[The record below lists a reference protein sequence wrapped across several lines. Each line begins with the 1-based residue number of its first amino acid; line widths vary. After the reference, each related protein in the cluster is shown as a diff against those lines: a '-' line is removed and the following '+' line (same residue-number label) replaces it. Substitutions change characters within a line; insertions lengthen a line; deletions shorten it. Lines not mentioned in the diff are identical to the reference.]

1 MGTPTLEEKYRQ
13 ELLLSRTVLKNEMQK
28 AIRAISPDQKRAL
41 VATWKE
47 VFKPEVVRELL
58 RVAKDK
64 EARLRIADW
73 NLGDFDGQRHS
84 KTVGTSSS
92 VLNGTQQNLPR
103 GRARRSK

>member
-47 VFKPEVVRELL
+47 VFRPEVVRELL

-73 NLGDFDGQRHS
+73 NLDNFEKER
-84 KTVGTSSS
+84 
-92 VLNGTQQNLPR
+92 R
-103 GRARRSK
+103 GKKV

>member
-73 NLGDFDGQRHS
+73 NLEGFD
-84 KTVGTSSS
+84 KE
-92 VLNGTQQNLPR
+92 
-103 GRARRSK
+103 RRVKKI

>member
-1 MGTPTLEEKYRQ
+1 MATPTPEEKYRQ

-28 AIRAISPDQKRAL
+28 AIQAISPDQKRAL

-64 EARLRIADW
+64 EARLRIEDW
-73 NLGDFDGQRHS
+73 NLESFD
-84 KTVGTSSS
+84 KE
-92 VLNGTQQNLPR
+92 
-103 GRARRSK
+103 RRVKKI

>member
-1 MGTPTLEEKYRQ
+1 MATPTPEEKYRQ

-28 AIRAISPDQKRAL
+28 AIQAISPDQKRAL

-73 NLGDFDGQRHS
+73 NLEGFD
-84 KTVGTSSS
+84 KE
-92 VLNGTQQNLPR
+92 
-103 GRARRSK
+103 RRVKKI

>member
-1 MGTPTLEEKYRQ
+1 MGTPTPEEKYRQ

-28 AIRAISPDQKRAL
+28 AIQAISPDQKRAL

-73 NLGDFDGQRHS
+73 NLESFD
-84 KTVGTSSS
+84 KE
-92 VLNGTQQNLPR
+92 
-103 GRARRSK
+103 RRVKKI

>member
-47 VFKPEVVRELL
+47 VFRPEVVRELL

-73 NLGDFDGQRHS
+73 NLEGFD
-84 KTVGTSSS
+84 KE
-92 VLNGTQQNLPR
+92 
-103 GRARRSK
+103 RRVKKI

>member
-1 MGTPTLEEKYRQ
+1 MATPTPEEKYRQ

-73 NLGDFDGQRHS
+73 NLESFD
-84 KTVGTSSS
+84 KE
-92 VLNGTQQNLPR
+92 
-103 GRARRSK
+103 RRVKKI

>member
-1 MGTPTLEEKYRQ
+1 MATPTPEEKYRQ

-41 VATWKE
+41 VATWKA

-73 NLGDFDGQRHS
+73 NLEGFD
-84 KTVGTSSS
+84 KE
-92 VLNGTQQNLPR
+92 
-103 GRARRSK
+103 RRVKKI

>member
-1 MGTPTLEEKYRQ
+1 MATPTPEEKYRQ

-28 AIRAISPDQKRAL
+28 AIQAISPDQKRAL
-41 VATWKE
+41 VATWKA

-73 NLGDFDGQRHS
+73 NLESFD
-84 KTVGTSSS
+84 KE
-92 VLNGTQQNLPR
+92 
-103 GRARRSK
+103 RRVKKI

>member
-1 MGTPTLEEKYRQ
+1 MATPTPEEKYRQ

-47 VFKPEVVRELL
+47 VFRPEVVRELL

-73 NLGDFDGQRHS
+73 NLDNFEKER
-84 KTVGTSSS
+84 
-92 VLNGTQQNLPR
+92 R
-103 GRARRSK
+103 GKKV

>member
-13 ELLLSRTVLKNEMQK
+13 ELLLSGTVLKNEMQK

-73 NLGDFDGQRHS
+73 NLEGFD
-84 KTVGTSSS
+84 KE
-92 VLNGTQQNLPR
+92 
-103 GRARRSK
+103 RRVKKI

>member
-1 MGTPTLEEKYRQ
+1 MATPTPEEKYRQ

-28 AIRAISPDQKRAL
+28 AIQAISPDQKRAL
-41 VATWKE
+41 VATWKA

-73 NLGDFDGQRHS
+73 NLEGFD
-84 KTVGTSSS
+84 KE
-92 VLNGTQQNLPR
+92 
-103 GRARRSK
+103 RRVKKI

>member
-1 MGTPTLEEKYRQ
+1 MGTPTPEEKYRQ

-28 AIRAISPDQKRAL
+28 AIQAISPDQKRAL
-41 VATWKE
+41 VATWKA

-73 NLGDFDGQRHS
+73 NLEGFD
-84 KTVGTSSS
+84 KE
-92 VLNGTQQNLPR
+92 
-103 GRARRSK
+103 RRVKKI

>member
-1 MGTPTLEEKYRQ
+1 MATPTPEEKYRQ

-28 AIRAISPDQKRAL
+28 AIRAISQDQKRAL

-73 NLGDFDGQRHS
+73 NLESFD
-84 KTVGTSSS
+84 KE
-92 VLNGTQQNLPR
+92 
-103 GRARRSK
+103 RRVKKI

>member
-47 VFKPEVVRELL
+47 VFKPEVVKELL

-73 NLGDFDGQRHS
+73 NLDNFE
-84 KTVGTSSS
+84 KE
-92 VLNGTQQNLPR
+92 
-103 GRARRSK
+103 RRVKKI

>member
-28 AIRAISPDQKRAL
+28 AIRAISPDQKLAL

-73 NLGDFDGQRHS
+73 NLEGFD
-84 KTVGTSSS
+84 KE
-92 VLNGTQQNLPR
+92 
-103 GRARRSK
+103 RRVKKI

>member
-28 AIRAISPDQKRAL
+28 AIRAVTPKERQAL

-47 VFKPEVVRELL
+47 VYKPEVARELL
-58 RVAKDK
+58 RVARNP

-73 NLGDFDGQRHS
+73 NLEGFD
-84 KTVGTSSS
+84 KE
-92 VLNGTQQNLPR
+92 
-103 GRARRSK
+103 RRVKKI